1 MPSVGGA
8 VSPSTH
14 VQEMP
19 FLSQGGFS
27 PEKDKLLVH
36 TILGQDHFSILARRD
51 LGGQHPGLYLRIKL
65 LSLIP
70 VNSTSKTISAEP
82 IFLSL
87 FLLYIACADGP
98 TGKIMVSVGVGS
110 ALLLLW
116 LPGSPQRV
124 RSLFS
129 SLV

>member
-19 FLSQGGFS
+19 FLSQGDFS

-36 TILGQDHFSILARRD
+36 TILGQDHLSILARGD

-65 LSLIP
+65 LLLIP
-70 VNSTSKTISAEP
+70 VDSTSKTISAEP

-87 FLLYIACADGP
+87 FLLYIARADGP
-98 TGKIMVSVGVGS
+98 MGKIMVSVSVGS

-116 LPGSPQRV
+116 LSGSPQRV